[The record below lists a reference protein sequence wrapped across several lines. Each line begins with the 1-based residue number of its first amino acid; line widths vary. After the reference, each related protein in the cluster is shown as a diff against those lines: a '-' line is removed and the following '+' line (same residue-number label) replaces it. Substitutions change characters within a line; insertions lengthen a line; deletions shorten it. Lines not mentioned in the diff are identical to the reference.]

1 MFLSEFQALELDAV
15 GPDLGRRSDSFQIVR
30 RYVTQVNRE
39 SGMRLIADGRCNAR
53 EIPRP
58 TDENAGLRDD
68 GLT

>member
-1 MFLSEFQALELDAV
+1 M
-15 GPDLGRRSDSFQIVR
+15 